1 MQNAVVI
8 LNRSASHRDDR
19 NRAPPRSFQ
28 LFPRFSSAF
37 LKVYASA
44 SVASARYWFAT
55 RESTRGMT
63 FAAST
68 APSLLLHPPFVSP
81 LNYLRALRDWPT
93 NPVRLNNL
101 PIIRGP
107 LCFIRRVSNKSHC
120 VFRRAASNSIRVRTR
135 TLSAY
140 PASKKK
146 KRRRSEETEE
156 EATGEIAKGAIA
168 HDSHELTRNSAEHRE
183 FMTKPRRR
191 AISPYIL
198 HNARAHKYC

>member
-1 MQNAVVI
+1 
-8 LNRSASHRDDR
+8 
-19 NRAPPRSFQ
+19 
-28 LFPRFSSAF
+28 
-37 LKVYASA
+37 
-44 SVASARYWFAT
+44 
-55 RESTRGMT
+55 MT
-63 FAAST
+63 FATST
-68 APSLLLHPPFVSP
+68 AAPSLLLHPPFVSS

-93 NPVRLNNL
+93 NLVRLNNL

-140 PASKKK
+140 PASKKGEAK
-146 KRRRSEETEE
+146 KAEE

-183 FMTKPRRR
+183 FMTRPRRR
-191 AISPYIL
+191 GNIPIL
-198 HNARAHKYC
+198 HNARVHKYC

>member
-1 MQNAVVI
+1 LFRCYAKHWWLWFWI
-8 LNRSASHRDDR
+8 ELPRRAKTTPSPLRS
-19 NRAPPRSFQ
+19 SF
-28 LFPRFSSAF
+28 FSPAF
-37 LKVYASA
+37 LKVYASCFRRE
-44 SVASARYWFAT
+44 RYWFAT
-55 RESTRGMT
+55 LRKSTRGMT

-68 APSLLLHPPFVSP
+68 FLPFSAFASAVSP

-120 VFRRAASNSIRVRTR
+120 VFRRAASNSIRVRTQ

-140 PASKKK
+140 PASE
-146 KRRRSEETEE
+146 KRRSKETEE
-156 EATGEIAKGAIA
+156 EAPRPERSRRGRFA

-191 AISPYIL
+191 AISPIL
-198 HNARAHKYC
+198 HNVRVHKYC